1 MIDFIDEDKT
11 FASSYERNQ
20 ADAERIRE
28 GGYEGH
34 KPGPYRI
41 TRYPEKETSPRHI
54 RSSCGAFLACENV
67 AGQANAASLQLM
79 ADAPMLLE
87 ENKRLT
93 EELRATNARV
103 MELELILIKIGC
115 LTSGVDE

>member
-1 MIDFIDEDKT
+1 MTEEHKT

-41 TRYPEKETSPRHI
+41 TRYPEKETSLRHI

-87 ENKRLT
+87 ENKRLA
-93 EELRATNARV
+93 EELRAAKAKIAK
-103 MELELILIKIGC
+103 LKSILIDVGD
-115 LTSGVDE
+115 LVLGVDE